1 MATTE
6 EARETLIH
14 LLTAPLDMETLA
26 HAIVATEHLI
36 AAAHAEGVA
45 EGAEQ
50 ERERIRFYSEAI
62 YNTHLGV
69 TAVKQWV
76 VPDNILD
83 PVLAPTKEKL

>member
-1 MATTE
+1 MTSKVE
-6 EARETLIH
+6 ELREEI
-14 LLTAPLDMETLA
+14 LLSSVDDILNMLA
-26 HAIVATEHLI
+26 AS
-36 AAAHAEGVA
+36 HAEGVA

-62 YNTHLGV
+62 YNTHLGI

-83 PVLAPTKEKL
+83 PASVLAPTKEVEK